1 MANQRRTIRAI
12 NVETRPLVEAVA
24 AALHASI
31 PDHPISK
38 SDARRVVRAGAV
50 RVNGQKWSVPSAPVP
65 QGARL
70 EIAIDLSRLPGPRR
84 KAAPIPEPRLLFED
98 AHIVAVDK
106 PEALPTHATADP
118 NRPDLVTLVARRLG
132 VSPGALGVH
141 QRLDAGTSGVVIFA
155 RTPEANAGLARQF
168 EARGVDKVYL
178 AVVDARRRPDL
189 APGEAWVERAP
200 LATDGRGRRARV
212 VAVPEGGQPAET
224 AFRVRA
230 RDGER
235 VLIEARPKT
244 GRKHQIRAHL
254 AAARLRIVG
263 DERYG
268 WSGPP
273 CRMML
278 HAWRLALT
286 HPVSGAPFTIEA
298 PVPPGF
304 RFAGDEA

>member
-1 MANQRRTIRAI
+1 MSTRRRTIRAI
-12 NVETRPLVEAVA
+12 NIETRPLVAVVA
-24 AALHASI
+24 AVLRDSI
-31 PDHPISK
+31 TSHPTSK
-38 SDARRVVRAGAV
+38 SDARRVVMAGAV

-70 EIAIDLSRLPGPRR
+70 EIAFDLARLPGAR
-84 KAAPIPEPRLLFED
+84 KGAATIPEPRVLFED
-98 AHIVAVDK
+98 PHVVAVDK

-118 NRPDLVTLVARRLG
+118 GRPDLVTLVARRLG
-132 VSPGALGVH
+132 VRPGELGVH

-168 EARGVDKVYL
+168 EARAVEKVYL

-189 APGEAWVERAP
+189 APGDSWVEHAP
-200 LATDGRGRRARV
+200 LAMDGRGRRARM
-212 VAVPEGGQPAET
+212 VAIPTGGQAAET

-230 RDGER
+230 RAGER
-235 VLIEARPKT
+235 LLIEVRPKT

-263 DERYG
+263 DAHYG

-273 CRMML
+273 IRMML
-278 HAWRLALT
+278 HARSLSLMHPAHGTPLA
-286 HPVSGAPFTIEA
+286 IEA
-298 PVPPGF
+298 PLPPGF
-304 RFAGDEA
+304 DPARDEP